1 MANGKSSI
9 TSCSEV
15 VLIVGHGRNLGFI
28 FFYFSS
34 RNVPGT
40 ADVFANDWI
49 TLIITSAG
57 MSFDLYERSSGHNIG
72 HSGFSRISEPP
83 AYGSWNMGPETA
95 TAGPTTAGYSAWDP
109 RGWSLI
115 KKLAVAA
122 GVVVVIVAV
131 VVGAV
136 LGVRATRYPSYTK
149 LDYSL
154 VDTYSGSD
162 FFDNFYYA
170 TSDPSGGFVQYVSN
184 EVAPR

>member
-1 MANGKSSI
+1 MV
-9 TSCSEV
+9 EF
-15 VLIVGHGRNLGFI
+15 LFLF
-28 FFYFSS
+28 FSS
-34 RNVPGT
+34 TFRNIHGT
-40 ADVFANDWI
+40 ADVFSNDWI
-49 TLIITSAG
+49 TLILIFAG
-57 MSFDLYERSSGHNIG
+57 MSFDLYERSSGHNIRQ
-72 HSGFSRISEPP
+72 SGFSRISEPP

-122 GVVVVIVAV
+122 GVVVIIVAV

-136 LGVRATRYPSYTK
+136 LGVRANRYPSYTK

-170 TSDPSGGFVQYVSN
+170 TSDPSGGFVQYVFN
-184 EVAPR
+184 ESRAKMTSPLIAFLQIY